1 MKKRMLALLLAGMML
16 LSATACDSREQP
28 EVEEPEAPV
37 EEAPAE
43 TPAAEVVEEV
53 AEEVAKETPAE
64 APAEAD
70 DSLVVKST
78 SRGKRGGRRARSSK
92 KDK

>member
-37 EEAPAE
+37 E
-43 TPAAEVVEEV
+43 
-53 AEEVAKETPAE
+53 TPAE
-64 APAEAD
+64 PPKEEE
-70 DSLVVKST
+70 
-78 SRGKRGGRRARSSK
+78 K
-92 KDK
+92 KPEEKPEEEEKEGS